1 MTAGGKGNNM
11 SMVIVNIEDDDL
23 DYSYQLCKDE
33 DDTYYLYKEAS
44 LLKGR
49 TVFKG
54 VEDIREALR
63 LMMDYVYE
71 YEGITA

>member
-1 MTAGGKGNNM
+1 M

-23 DYSYQLCKDE
+23 DYSYQLCKDD
-33 DDTYYLYKEAS
+33 DDTYYFYKEES
-44 LLKGR
+44 FLKGR

-54 VEDIREALR
+54 VEDIKEALR

>member
-1 MTAGGKGNNM
+1 M

-23 DYSYQLCKDE
+23 DYSYQLCKDD
-33 DDTYYLYKEAS
+33 DDTYSLYREES
-44 LLKGR
+44 FLKGR

-54 VEDIREALR
+54 VEDIKEALR

>member
-1 MTAGGKGNNM
+1 M

-33 DDTYYLYKEAS
+33 DDTYYLYKEENF
-44 LLKGR
+44 LKGR

>member
-1 MTAGGKGNNM
+1 M
-11 SMVIVNIEDDDL
+11 SRVIVNIEDDDL
-23 DYSYQLCKDE
+23 DYSYQLCKDD
-33 DDTYYLYKEAS
+33 DDTYYLYRGES
-44 LLKGR
+44 ILKGR

-54 VEDIREALR
+54 VEDIKEALR